1 VKLDY
6 LDERTTFGAIG
17 FSAAL
22 LGFACIAVTLLL
34 VFGPARGSRL
44 DQFVIEHRSW
54 FRGTLWAVFFG
65 SIVTFLRALFGNGW
79 QRGFGAALSIV
90 NFLLSLSILGAGE

>member
-1 VKLDY
+1 VKLDF
-6 LDERTTFGAIG
+6 LDKRTTFGAIG

-22 LGFACIAVTLLL
+22 LSFAWIAVTLLL
-34 VFGPARGSRL
+34 VFGPTHGSRL
-44 DQFVIEHRSW
+44 DQFFIEHVSW
-54 FRGTLWAVFFG
+54 FRGMLWAVFFG
-65 SIVTFLRALFGNGW
+65 SIITFLNSLFGNGW